1 MENVIFD
8 EIFIKEIDGRNLSL
22 FSSENLFYLKT
33 DSRFSRIMKKIENK
47 KKEKILD
54 IDELKKEFFSLMDED
69 VTMFDDNREEIF
81 LSYLKD
87 LLINEII

>member
-54 IDELKKEFFSLMDED
+54 IDELKKEFFTLMDED
-69 VTMFDDNREEIF
+69 VTMFDDRREDLF

>member
-1 MENVIFD
+1 MEKIVFD
-8 EIFIKEIDGRNLSL
+8 EIFTKEIDGRNLSL
-22 FSSENLFYLKT
+22 FSSDELFYLKT
-33 DSRFSRIMKKIENK
+33 DSRFSRIMKKIENE

-54 IDELKKEFFSLMDED
+54 IEELKKEFFTLMDED
-69 VTMFDDNREEIF
+69 VTMFDDRREDLF

>member
-69 VTMFDDNREEIF
+69 VTMFDDRREDLF

-87 LLINEII
+87 LIINEII

>member
-8 EIFIKEIDGRNLSL
+8 EIFIKEIDGRKLSL
-22 FSSENLFYLKT
+22 FSSDDLFYLKT
-33 DSRFSRIMKKIENK
+33 DSRFSRIMKKIENG

-54 IDELKKEFFSLMDED
+54 IEELKKEFFTLMDED
-69 VTMFDDNREEIF
+69 VAMFDDKREDLF

>member
-8 EIFIKEIDGRNLSL
+8 EIFIKEIDGRKVSL
-22 FSSENLFYLKT
+22 FSSDDLFYLKT
-33 DSRFSRIMKKIENK
+33 DSRFSRVMKKIENG

-54 IDELKKEFFSLMDED
+54 IEELKKEFFSLMDED
-69 VTMFDDNREEIF
+69 VTMFDDRREDLF

>member
-8 EIFIKEIDGRNLSL
+8 EIFIKEIDGRKLSL

-33 DSRFSRIMKKIENK
+33 DSRFSRVMKKIENK

-69 VTMFDDNREEIF
+69 VTMFDDRREDLF

>member
-1 MENVIFD
+1 MEKIVFD
-8 EIFIKEIDGRNLSL
+8 EIFTKEIDGRNLSL
-22 FSSENLFYLKT
+22 FSSDELFYLKT

-54 IDELKKEFFSLMDED
+54 IEELKKEFFTLMDED
-69 VTMFDDNREEIF
+69 VTMFDDRREDLF

>member
-33 DSRFSRIMKKIENK
+33 DSRFSRVMKKIENK

-54 IDELKKEFFSLMDED
+54 IEELKKEFFSLMDED
-69 VTMFDDNREEIF
+69 VTMFDDRREDLF

>member
-8 EIFIKEIDGRNLSL
+8 EIFIKEIDGRKLSL

-33 DSRFSRIMKKIENK
+33 DSRFSRIMKKIENG

-54 IDELKKEFFSLMDED
+54 IEELKKGILYF
-69 VTMFDDNREEIF
+69 NG
-81 LSYLKD
+81 
-87 LLINEII
+87 

>member
-8 EIFIKEIDGRNLSL
+8 EIFIKEIDGRKLSL

-33 DSRFSRIMKKIENK
+33 DSRFSRIMKKMENG

-54 IDELKKEFFSLMDED
+54 IEELKKEFFSLMDED
-69 VTMFDDNREEIF
+69 VTMFDDRREDLF

>member
-8 EIFIKEIDGRNLSL
+8 EIFIKEIDGRKLSL

-33 DSRFSRIMKKIENK
+33 DSRFSRIMKKIENG

-54 IDELKKEFFSLMDED
+54 IEELKKEFFTLMDED
-69 VTMFDDNREEIF
+69 VTMFDDRREDLF

>member
-8 EIFIKEIDGRNLSL
+8 EIFIKEIDGRKVSL
-22 FSSENLFYLKT
+22 FSSDDLFYLKT

-69 VTMFDDNREEIF
+69 VTMFDDRREDLF

>member
-33 DSRFSRIMKKIENK
+33 DSRFSRIMKKIENG

-54 IDELKKEFFSLMDED
+54 IEELKKEFFTLMDED
-69 VTMFDDNREEIF
+69 VTMFDDRREDLF

>member
-1 MENVIFD
+1 MEKIVFD
-8 EIFIKEIDGRNLSL
+8 EIFTKEIDGRNLSL

-54 IDELKKEFFSLMDED
+54 IEELKKEFFTLMDED
-69 VTMFDDNREEIF
+69 VTMFDDRREDLF